1 MSIAF
6 EKQIINYY
14 SYDNI
19 NKIEAIILD
28 CYNYKSEEINLFT
41 GHIYKIKNLD
51 TNNIKT
57 CIFDSLCNY
66 NHDGILVTDEGEILG
81 YDNYSFQLENPIKI
95 KLYNSY
101 KIEYKSTNKLFYHNK
116 HLKISDLFYK
126 GSEFKG
132 VWVVL

>member
-1 MSIAF
+1 MSITS
-6 EKQIINYY
+6 EKQVINYY
-14 SYDNI
+14 SYENK
-19 NKIEAIILD
+19 NKIEAIISD
-28 CYNYKSEEINLFT
+28 CYNYKYNEINLFT
-41 GHIYKIKNLD
+41 GQIYKIKNLE
-51 TNNIKT
+51 TNTVKS

-66 NHDGILVTDEGEILG
+66 NSDGILVTDEGDIFG
-81 YDNYSFQLENPIKI
+81 YDDYGFQNQNPIKI